1 MVWSKFWSW
10 IQDHESLND
19 NGGHRAA
26 RAAKKIVQEIQKTE
40 SENLKEGISEKYWIH
55 TLPTGGMYWV
65 VHPQW
70 PRDFLRPEGSLEV
83 GGDVQ
88 PNAPRLMAVYGH
100 SLIIYPSQGMYQE
113 IPLYRTIVRIN
124 TSLVTM
130 RDWLSRCVN
139 IHRTVWGYFLIFT
152 ASVWT
157 NEKNWIK
164 PFPQS
169 ISSYVFCLLPFC
181 PQLHKTVYRCKSAT
195 LLACNVS
202 FKVLTKA
209 WPSWEKPLKSFV
221 NSDQTWWDSGKSR
234 AYKSW
239 SIMM

>member
-1 MVWSKFWSW
+1 MNTVHSLRTTWTLFIASWTSHSYMMSMSNDRLPSMIPNDREISWGPREISKL
-10 IQDHESLND
+10 E
-19 NGGHRAA
+19 
-26 RAAKKIVQEIQKTE
+26 
-40 SENLKEGISEKYWIH
+40 
-55 TLPTGGMYWV
+55 GMYSLQ
-65 VHPQW
+65 PQ
-70 PRDFLRPEGSLEV
+70 LE
-83 GGDVQ
+83 
-88 PNAPRLMAVYGH
+88 AVYGH
-100 SLIIYPSQGMYQE
+100 SPIIYPSQGMYQE
-113 IPLYRTIVRIN
+113 LHLYRAIVRIN
-124 TSLVTM
+124 ILLVTM
-130 RDWLSRCVN
+130 REWLLRCVN